1 VERTVATVPAGSQAI
16 RVLDGAGGQVGRLD
30 YQVCHPCRLGYV
42 DSIAVA
48 ARWQGRGL
56 GREAVHTA
64 LAPCPDYTWS
74 TSRQSSQG
82 RTFFSA
88 MEDETDVA
96 FPPSAGR
103 CPHMVL
109 AHPLAGPVRGFFAA
123 SGRLRA
129 RAARP

>member
-1 VERTVATVPAGSQAI
+1 MTLPAGSQAI
-16 RVLDGAGGQVGRLD
+16 RVLDGAGRQIGRLD
-30 YQVCHPCRLGYV
+30 FQVCHPCRLGYI
-42 DSIAVA
+42 DSIAVV

-64 LAPCPDYTWS
+64 LAPCTDYKWS

-88 MEDETDVA
+88 MQEETDVA

-109 AHPLAGPVRGFFAA
+109 ARPLVGPVRGFFAS
-123 SGRLRA
+123 SGSPRA
-129 RAARP
+129 WAARP